1 MQGTPDQR
9 IKAARA
15 LGYGWTMHLPRVA
28 SKPFLAR
35 CWQNDKTRP
44 EKGVDHGEQKQEY
57 AVARRTAVERVK
69 QTQSYLKKKIK
80 LQGERNQKLQER
92 LKGVM
97 EVNEEAVKDIQSQA
111 TSLETRV
118 RKARGLNRK
127 LTHTACQCKKASKA
141 PSHPFLLR
149 YFSTAR
155 PRYQDK
161 EFSKIT
167 AL

>member
-1 MQGTPDQR
+1 MSMIRGL
-9 IKAARA
+9 I
-15 LGYGWTMHLPRVA
+15 VA
-28 SKPFLAR
+28 IFSMETDLTLHVGIY
-35 CWQNDKTRP
+35 QTDKTRP
-44 EKGVDHGEQKQEY
+44 EKGVHHGEQKQEY
-57 AVARRTAVERVK
+57 AVARRMAVERVK

-127 LTHTACQCKKASKA
+127 VTHTACQCKKASKA
-141 PSHPFLLR
+141 TSPPFSAEIFLNCK
-149 YFSTAR
+149 AKV
-155 PRYQDK
+155 PR
-161 EFSKIT
+161 
-167 AL
+167 

>member
-28 SKPFLAR
+28 SKLFLAR

-57 AVARRTAVERVK
+57 AVARRMAVERVK

-97 EVNEEAVKDIQSQA
+97 EVNEEAVKDIQSWA

-118 RKARGLNRK
+118 RKARGPNRK
-127 LTHTACQCKKASKA
+127 VTHTACQCKKRLKA
-141 PSHPFLLR
+141 PSPPFSAEIFLNCK
-149 YFSTAR
+149 AKV
-155 PRYQDK
+155 PR
-161 EFSKIT
+161 
-167 AL
+167 